1 MPPLPLPRKSR
12 LVAAAWLVGIGIS
25 GLAVVVMSV
34 GFARSKAAGHVYHES
49 AVPPSPVALV
59 LGAQVKPDGTPS
71 AFLTAR
77 LDLAKR
83 LYDAGRVDQ
92 ILLSGDHMA
101 PGYDEP
107 AAMRDYLIRA
117 GIPANRLIVDPGGFD
132 TYESCVRA
140 KHIFHL
146 TGLTVVTQSY
156 HLVRAVAT
164 CRALGVDA
172 VGVGDDSVR
181 RYPISWW
188 RGTIRDQVACV
199 KTLVDLATRRLPV
212 SPPVESAE

>member
-1 MPPLPLPRKSR
+1 
-12 LVAAAWLVGIGIS
+12 
-25 GLAVVVMSV
+25 MSV
-34 GFARSKAAGHVYHES
+34 RFARSKAAGHLYHES
-49 AVPPSPVALV
+49 NVPPSPAALV

-83 LYDAGRVDQ
+83 LYDAGRVER

-101 PGYDEP
+101 PEYDEP
-107 AAMRDYLIRA
+107 AAMRDYLIMA
-117 GIPANRLIVDPGGFD
+117 GVPANRLIVDQSGFD

-146 TGLTVVTQSY
+146 TRLTVVTQSY

-164 CRALGVDA
+164 CRSLGVDA

-199 KTLVDLATRRLPV
+199 KTLVDLATRRVPV
-212 SPPVESAE
+212 PPPVESAK